1 MIQNDR
7 QWRRLPEAQRENAVP
22 EVDLGSTLRAMYGG
36 LRRQWKMIAA
46 LTTVMALIALA
57 YIITATPQY
66 TARAALVV
74 DPRITNSLQEPDTP
88 LLLLSDALV
97 VDSEI
102 KVLSSRDVTWRVAQ
116 ELGLFDQAVE
126 DEGGPSLPRR
136 LINGLKGLLGVGN
149 DGPAMQDEATRTA
162 AREGIRRDM
171 MEGFDISRDGGT
183 YAIDIAYTSDDPIF
197 ATNAVNTLIDQYFQ
211 AATDAALSDTRRI
224 HSWLNQRVQVLGQEV
239 KTADAAVADYRE
251 KYDLYAMVGGLLPS
265 QAELSDANGQLIQ
278 MRQGLIASQTTQDKI
293 KSIIASDAVG
303 GLLDGT
309 LGGDIASPALRD
321 FQTRYAGLVSEEHD
335 LITRWGGKS
344 DMVTRN
350 RQDQTRLRDVML
362 QEAEQM
368 VDRLNTQQ
376 ETIRRQIAATE
387 KQVEELRTHATNDAQ
402 KSIQLNELERDAD
415 AKRGLYQ
422 SMLGE
427 LITSAQRETF
437 QRSPARVIARAVP
450 PDETASP
457 KATRTMIL
465 AIFGGLI
472 LGSALAFLREIM
484 DNRLLRVSDLRDGL
498 GLRYL
503 GLLPGVR
510 SSYSVKPSTLLTAP
524 KSDAV
529 RRVLRGLVADLQQRR
544 PDQGALVT
552 GIASCHRGEGRAQ
565 TAGWLASEM
574 ASHDA
579 RVALI
584 SVAPEHARLFTGQPG
599 HYSLSAL
606 NQLGDPA
613 QVAARIAAQALPGR
627 PAVVS
632 MADGLAAD
640 LLMPSQ
646 YQALAAVLAELRD
659 NVDHVLFVL
668 PALSDASEAEMA
680 SSLVDTAV
688 LALRWGQDRAPDLAE
703 TLGGSRVL
711 RPMLLGG
718 VFTAASSRGFSRYN
732 A

>member
-22 EVDLGSTLRAMYGG
+22 EVDLGSTIRAVSSG
-36 LRRQWKMIAA
+36 LRRQWKLIAGVTLA
-46 LTTVMALIALA
+46 MALIALA
-57 YIITATPQY
+57 YIVTATPQY

-74 DPRITNSLQEPDTP
+74 DPRISNSLQEPDSP

-116 ELGLFDQAVE
+116 ELGLFDQPAAE
-126 DEGGPSLPRR
+126 DSGPSLPRR
-136 LINGLKGLLGVGN
+136 LIDGLKGLIGAGE
-149 DGPAMQDEATRTA
+149 DAPAMQDDSSRTA
-162 AREGIRRDM
+162 VQEGIRRKM

-183 YAIDIAYTSDDPIF
+183 YAIDISYTSEDPVF
-197 ATNAVNTLIDQYFQ
+197 ATNAVNTMIEQYFQ

-239 KTADAAVADYRE
+239 KAADAAVADYRE
-251 KYDLYAMVGGLLPS
+251 QNDLYAMTGGLLPS
-265 QAELSDANGQLIQ
+265 QAELSDANAQLIQ
-278 MRQGLIASQTTQDKI
+278 MRQALIASQTTQDKI
-293 KSIIASDAVG
+293 KGIIASDSVG

-335 LITRWGGKS
+335 LVTRWGENS
-344 DMVTRN
+344 DMVNRN

-362 QEAEQM
+362 QEAGQII
-368 VDRLNTQQ
+368 DRLSTQQ

-387 KQVEELRTHATNDAQ
+387 AQVEELRTRATDDAQ
-402 KSIQLNELERDAD
+402 KSIQLDELERDSQ

-422 SMLGE
+422 TMLGE

-437 QRSPARVIARAVP
+437 QRSPARVIAQAVP
-450 PDETASP
+450 PDETSSP

-465 AIFGGLI
+465 AIFGGLV
-472 LGSALAFLREIM
+472 LGSALAFLREVM
-484 DNRLLRVSDLRDGL
+484 DDRLLRVGDLRDGL

-503 GLLPGVR
+503 GLLPGIR
-510 SSYSVKPSTLLTAP
+510 SSYSVKPSTLLMAP

-544 PDQGALVT
+544 TDQGALIT

-565 TAGWLASEM
+565 TAGWLASEI

-599 HYSLSAL
+599 HYSLPAL

-613 QVAARIAAQALPGR
+613 QVASRIAAQAQPGR

-632 MADGLAAD
+632 MADGLSAD
-640 LLMPSQ
+640 LLVPAQ
-646 YQALAAVLAELRD
+646 YQALAQVLAGLRD
-659 NVDHVLFVL
+659 QVDHVLFVL
-668 PALSDASEAEMA
+668 PALSDVSETEMA
-680 SSLVDTAV
+680 ASLVDTAV
-688 LALRWGQDRAPDLAE
+688 LALRWGQDRAPELAE

-718 VFTAASSRGFSRYN
+718 LFTATSSRGFSRYN